1 MISRS
6 IRAAAFVVVAL
17 LSAQTLAT
25 DFFRVDFEV
34 KVNGERIAN
43 PTITTK
49 ERSPTKMTLSGPNGE
64 GYELSLLIESMPSDQ
79 IKLAVD
85 FQSEKFGN
93 ASPVL
98 ITRSGQPAIFSTGKL
113 PDKLLE
119 IKIVASPN

>member
-6 IRAAAFVVVAL
+6 IRAAALVVAAL

-25 DFFRVDFEV
+25 DFFRVDFEI

-49 ERSPTKMTLSGPNGE
+49 ERSPTKMTLSAPNGE

-79 IKLAVD
+79 IKLALD
-85 FQSEKFGN
+85 FQSERFGS

-98 ITRSGQPAIFSTGKL
+98 ITRSGQPAIFSTGNL